1 MAKHNY
7 LTRRLK
13 SFQYAFNG
21 LNVLFKE
28 EPNSVIHLI
37 AALLV
42 ILLGLILSVT
52 TVEWLALIFAI
63 GIVFVM
69 ELVNTAIENICNFIS
84 PAQHVQIKRIKD
96 LAAAGVLLSAITA
109 AIVGL
114 VVFVPHLWECV
125 VD

>member
-1 MAKHNY
+1 MSEHNY

-42 ILLGLILSVT
+42 IILGLILSVT

-63 GIVFVM
+63 GFVFVM

-114 VVFVPHLWECV
+114 VVFVPHLWNV
-125 VD
+125 

>member
-42 ILLGLILSVT
+42 IILGLILSVT
-52 TVEWLALIFAI
+52 TVEWLALIFVI
-63 GIVFVM
+63 GFVFVM

>member
-1 MAKHNY
+1 MSKHNY

-42 ILLGLILSVT
+42 IILGLILSVT

-63 GIVFVM
+63 GFVFVM

-114 VVFVPHLWECV
+114 VVFVPHLWNV
-125 VD
+125 